1 MKPKYK
7 VHLCEGCIEQLE
19 QEWVYTM
26 PKDQVEIVPVATIEE
41 CDNYDLDGYEAK
53 LRERNPEWG

>member
-7 VHLCEGCIEQLE
+7 VHLCPRCIEQLE
-19 QEWVYTM
+19 QEWVYAM
-26 PKDQVEIVPVATIEE
+26 PREQVEIVLVAPEK

-53 LRERNPEWG
+53 LKARNPEWG

>member
-7 VHLCEGCIEQLE
+7 VQLCPRCIEQLE
-19 QEWVYTM
+19 QEWVYAM
-26 PKDQVEIVPVATIEE
+26 PREQVEIITAAPEK

-53 LRERNPEWG
+53 LKARNLEW